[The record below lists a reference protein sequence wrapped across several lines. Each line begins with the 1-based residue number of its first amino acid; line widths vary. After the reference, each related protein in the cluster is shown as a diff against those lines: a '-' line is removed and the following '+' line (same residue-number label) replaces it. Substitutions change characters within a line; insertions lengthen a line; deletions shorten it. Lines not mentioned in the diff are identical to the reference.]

1 MTDQLTVVNEPPTLS
16 IINQNG
22 QLLVDSRDVAGMVGK
37 EHKNLLRDI
46 KGYTEIL
53 DGSKLSTPNFFIS
66 STYRNSQNKEQPCY
80 LLTRK
85 GCDMVANKLTGE
97 KGVLFTA
104 TYVTRFEEME
114 NQLRKQIN
122 IPNDPFGQIELLAA
136 GTSNLN
142 KRVSSLEQVV
152 EEQLTIDYGQQRVME
167 KAKAKRIYFL
177 WENGHVNT
185 EVHDSTRKLF
195 GLLGRNLKDAF
206 DVNSYRDILKKDF
219 NEALNFINGWRPM
232 I

>member
-1 MTDQLTVVNEPPTLS
+1 MTDQLTVVNEQPTLS

-185 EVHDSTRKLF
+185 EAHDSTRKLF

>member
-1 MTDQLTVVNEPPTLS
+1 MTDQLTVVNEQPTLS